1 MPYEVITG
9 LKLCEALAQ
18 AIRYFGPR
26 GEGLQLVCETS
37 QSPVFQGGG
46 GHVAIRSNLIPR
58 PFSNW
63 GRMRGMMRCNKQHLD
78 SLRRKDS
85 LRGTETTEISVRL
98 ENYCASHFEGSAN
111 LLAASLVDGVCPSIP
126 APHRETGSWPTD
138 LDVGIS
144 LVLGFEHRID
154 AGKPEL
160 GLPLAVRV

>member
-1 MPYEVITG
+1 M
-9 LKLCEALAQ
+9 Q
-18 AIRYFGPR
+18 A
-26 GEGLQLVCETS
+26 
-37 QSPVFQGGG
+37 SPGACRIWSLTYHKRVKVSRDNQ
-46 GHVAIRSNLIPR
+46 
-58 PFSNW
+58 
-63 GRMRGMMRCNKQHLD
+63 QHLD

-160 GLPLAVRV
+160 GLPLAVRVLNVEIHGDTSHAP